1 MRQLPRHTLYHFP
14 IFLGRRKSRGRAT
27 RVIIVR
33 DGDAQ
38 SMSPRR
44 HSPRMRYHSNRLRSE
59 LRDSLMVD
67 VSSVTRDVI
76 SPVKGW
82 GEEGGVNE
90 NLRVMGG
97 TGEPGCQGK
106 GSKKAEKTRSV
117 VRETWNLNKRRK
129 CSRGKDWL
137 KTFQFKKKKKCPCEF
152 PFL

>member
-1 MRQLPRHTLYHFP
+1 M
-14 IFLGRRKSRGRAT
+14 KSRGRAT
-27 RVIIVR
+27 RVTTVR
-33 DGDAQ
+33 GGDAQ

-44 HSPRMRYHSNRLRSE
+44 HRPRMKYHSSRLRSE
-59 LRDSLMVD
+59 LRDSLTVD

-90 NLRVMGG
+90 DLRVMGG

-117 VRETWNLNKRRK
+117 VRETWDLEPQHKEKVFQRKRLA
-129 CSRGKDWL
+129 KDL
-137 KTFQFKKKKKCPCEF
+137 PV
-152 PFL
+152 

>member
-1 MRQLPRHTLYHFP
+1 
-14 IFLGRRKSRGRAT
+14 
-27 RVIIVR
+27 
-33 DGDAQ
+33 
-38 SMSPRR
+38 
-44 HSPRMRYHSNRLRSE
+44 
-59 LRDSLMVD
+59 MVD

-117 VRETWNLNKRRK
+117 VRETWNLNTRRK
-129 CSRGKDWL
+129 YSRGKDWL
-137 KTFQFKKKKKCPCEF
+137 KTFQFKKKKDALVN
-152 PFL
+152 FLFSDRFLFSKNFYIPGTGAGKT

>member
-1 MRQLPRHTLYHFP
+1 M
-14 IFLGRRKSRGRAT
+14 KSRGRVT
-27 RVIIVR
+27 RVSTVR
-33 DGDAQ
+33 GGDAQ

-44 HSPRMRYHSNRLRSE
+44 HRPRMKYHRSRLRSE
-59 LRDSLMVD
+59 LRDSLTVD

-82 GEEGGVNE
+82 GEEGGMNE
-90 NLRVMGG
+90 NLRETGG

-117 VRETWNLNKRRK
+117 VRETWNLNTRTK

-137 KTFQFKKKKKCPCEF
+137 KAFQFKKNKKPMM
-152 PFL
+152 PL